1 MSWCCFSFSLVVRF
15 WGSRCLIALVRR
27 LGERR
32 SDSCAGAGGK
42 NEHEVVI
49 KTIMYSGVGF
59 DQLGRR
65 GFSAQEPRLK
75 KWKKKQ

>member
-1 MSWCCFSFSLVVRF
+1 MRV
-15 WGSRCLIALVRR
+15 A
-27 LGERR
+27 
-32 SDSCAGAGGK
+32 AGGK

-65 GFSAQEPRLK
+65 GFFFCPGTKIKENEI
-75 KWKKKQ
+75 KKKMGEKQSSHLG